1 MRKKL
6 VLSILFPIV
15 FTTMLFGQTRKTGT
29 ITIQRNENNGYMNAI
44 ESFIIIE
51 KKENKKWQAYSDY
64 IISDFEILDE
74 EEKYDRTGIT
84 LNGGEKITLSL
95 IPGDYRIKCIT
106 PQDKQANYLDT
117 QKQWESD
124 YVVFSIKSKSSKT
137 ISVYPQTDVSGYVGR
152 WVLE

>member
-15 FTTMLFGQTRKTGT
+15 FTTMLFSQTKKTGT

-74 EEKYDRTGIT
+74 EKKYDRTGIS
-84 LNGGEKITLSL
+84 LNGGEKITLTVT
-95 IPGDYRIKCIT
+95 PGDYRIKCIT
-106 PQDKQANYLDT
+106 PLDKQANYLDT

-124 YVVFSIKSKSSKT
+124 YVVFSIKSSKT
-137 ISVYPQTDVSGYVGR
+137 ISVYPQTDVSGYVGG